1 MYFILSFLKYQR
13 MRCNM
18 TRLKAIS
25 LLENSSKDINNLKK
39 ELHEIS
45 RVSKTCSI
53 AGTSQS
59 NRVDNKTSF
68 SARTSLSTVYAQKPN
83 V

>member
-1 MYFILSFLKYQR
+1 

-59 NRVDNKTSF
+59 NRVDKTSF